1 MERNAILPALL
12 RCTAM
17 AFGIG
22 VLPTMALAQPG
33 NDDML
38 AGLSALR
45 TSDHARAERSF
56 TNAVAERPDDARAWY
71 YRGVNRLTMGDAT
84 GAIADLDR
92 MLALDPGNGNGL
104 LRRAEAHL
112 MTGAADAATT
122 DLKTALAHYPDGPVA
137 EHALLQL
144 GHQAI
149 LKGDFATAN
158 GHFDHLVS
166 IAPDNALGR
175 CNRGIALAAVHADAE
190 ALGELDRALELD
202 PTLEQAHVHRAI
214 VLLRNGRKPEACAAL
229 QRAHVLG
236 DTSVEEMLLIY
247 CE

>member
-1 MERNAILPALL
+1 MERNSILLAMVLPAI
-12 RCTAM
+12 AM
-17 AFGIG
+17 
-22 VLPTMALAQPG
+22 AQPG

-38 AGLSALR
+38 AGLLALR
-45 TSDHARAERSF
+45 TSDHVRAERSF
-56 TNAVAERPDDARAWY
+56 SNAVAERPDDVRAWY

-112 MTGAADAATT
+112 LSGYAEAGIADLGAA
-122 DLKTALAHYPDGPVA
+122 LKHYPDGPVA

-149 LKGDFATAN
+149 LRGDFTTAN
-158 GHFDHLVS
+158 GYFDHLVS

-175 CNRGIALAAVHADAE
+175 CNRGIALAAVNADAA
-190 ALGELDRALELD
+190 ALADLDRALELD

-214 VLLRNGRKPEACAAL
+214 VLLRNDRKAEACAAL
-229 QRAHVLG
+229 FSVRALG
-236 DTSVEEMLLIY
+236 DTSVDELLLIY